1 MQTALRAVE
10 LDDVRDIHAHLEVLL
25 RRLDVDAVPTCE
37 ATRMWELFSGIT
49 RFGSAGT
56 TLLARRV
63 EDSGGWK
70 HTGGARSAAEHLANL
85 AGSSLSEAQQ
95 LLLTS
100 KRVQKLAL
108 TAAAVRRGE
117 LSPGKAHAIA
127 DAASVVP
134 DDEARLLEDAAHKS
148 LSDVREECLRT
159 KAKSNPD

>member
-1 MQTALRAVE
+1 MQTPLRNVE

-25 RRLDVDAVPTCE
+25 RRFDADAVAACE
-37 ATRMWELFSGIT
+37 ATRMWEAVRGIA

-63 EDSGGWK
+63 EDSASWK
-70 HTGGARSAAEHLANL
+70 RTDARSAAEHLANL

-117 LSPGKAHAIA
+117 LSPGKLTRC
-127 DAASVVP
+127 DAAAAVP
-134 DDEARLLEDAAHKS
+134 EAEARLLDGAGREDVFGCAGGVPA
-148 LSDVREECLRT
+148 REGEEQAR
-159 KAKSNPD
+159 